1 MRFSAAPLYLR
12 KYRSRYLSSGKIPIT
27 RRLTWTS
34 IYFQRNSEK
43 FNVHQER
50 RKLRAGKSRSRIQW
64 ANFFGRVTS
73 NDEENTGDEVVSDVE
88 VTGDEKVTGDEVV
101 SEGEVA
107 VEEVA
112 DDVGA
117 TDEEVTPPKA
127 RYLLSL

>member
-1 MRFSAAPLYLR
+1 M
-12 KYRSRYLSSGKIPIT
+12 
-27 RRLTWTS
+27 
-34 IYFQRNSEK
+34 
-43 FNVHQER
+43 
-50 RKLRAGKSRSRIQW
+50 
-64 ANFFGRVTS
+64 
-73 NDEENTGDEVVSDVE
+73 E